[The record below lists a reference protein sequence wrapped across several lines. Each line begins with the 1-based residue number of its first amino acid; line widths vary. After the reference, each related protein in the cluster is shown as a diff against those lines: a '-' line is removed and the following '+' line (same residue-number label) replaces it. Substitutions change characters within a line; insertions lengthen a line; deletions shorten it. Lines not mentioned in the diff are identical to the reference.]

1 MRYNSKTSTGQ
12 LSLSLLYEGIRY
24 GVKGE
29 ISGNGTFSGS
39 FTKKDDTR
47 RNVVVSLRIKENDSG
62 DFILDGSMTGDGA
75 RKYLSL
81 YRNVFHK
88 RSNPYPKAGRF
99 TMILPR
105 DRNANG
111 ATSTAGYGI
120 GSTSV
125 ATSGLLKTA
134 GYLGDGSKINI
145 SGYMSP
151 SDEVAIFASLYGKR
165 AVGSIGGILKF
176 NQADNV
182 SSANGTLHWR
192 KSASTLAPYLKAFSV
207 LQPTLLSPYS
217 APNSKAGELMISTI
231 GAGPGNADILLGDNR
246 IGGIRTLTWD
256 TRNKITLVES
266 DNEKFS
272 VKVSTKT
279 EIVTGTHQNLQTRV
293 KTVFRGI
300 VYQVQDII
308 VGHYFGDN
316 RTGYMEIK
324 SPHRPKLEILD
335 SIDSPITNG
344 QSISF
349 SDTGFEGG

>member
-1 MRYNSKTSTGQ
+1 
-12 LSLSLLYEGIRY
+12 
-24 GVKGE
+24 
-29 ISGNGTFSGS
+29 
-39 FTKKDDTR
+39 
-47 RNVVVSLRIKENDSG
+47 
-62 DFILDGSMTGDGA
+62 
-75 RKYLSL
+75 
-81 YRNVFHK
+81 
-88 RSNPYPKAGRF
+88 
-99 TMILPR
+99 
-105 DRNANG
+105 
-111 ATSTAGYGI
+111 
-120 GSTSV
+120 
-125 ATSGLLKTA
+125 
-134 GYLGDGSKINI
+134 
-145 SGYMSP
+145 MSP

-246 IGGIRTLTWD
+246 IGGIRPRAERRGRFHSSARSVHRIDFFSRFENGKTG
-256 TRNKITLVES
+256 ITLVES